1 MVQLKKIGKG
11 DYEFLSQ
18 EFDSDEFDLVK
29 QKEFYPDEYMCDFE
43 KFKENVP
50 RKEELYSLLTGKS
63 KEYAHV
69 VKVWDRFYTK
79 KTFSTYI

>member
-1 MVQLKKIGKG
+1 
-11 DYEFLSQ
+11 
-18 EFDSDEFDLVK
+18 
-29 QKEFYPDEYMCDFE
+29 MCDFE